1 MANNLTVIVLAAGG
15 GTRMKSKTMKVLHPL
30 CGRSMIGHV
39 LVAVQAV
46 QPDRIVAVV
55 GHQREQVSAH
65 IASLVPD
72 AVLAVQETQ
81 DGTGHAVRVAMESAG
96 VDDRHRHRR
105 VRRHPAARGREPAR
119 LRRGAR
125 GRAARRQHPVRGGRG
140 PFGYGRVVRN
150 AEGDV
155 EAIVEEKD
163 ATAAQREIREINSG
177 ILAFDA
183 GFLAEALPRLSNDN
197 AKGEYYLTETVRIAR
212 DAGLTVGAHVIDDV
226 MQTEGANDRIELAAL
241 GRELN
246 RRILTRWMRD
256 GVTVMDPDT
265 TWIDADVV
273 LAEDVTILPG
283 TQLLGATVVGEDA
296 VIGPDTTL
304 KDCEI
309 GVGARVVRTHGEL
322 AVIGAGAS
330 VGPFSYLRP
339 GTQLGADGKI
349 GAFVETKNA
358 VIGDGAKVPHLSYVG
373 DAEIGE
379 GTNVGAGTIFAN
391 YDGVAKHRTTI
402 GRHARTGSNN
412 TFVAPVTVGDG
423 AGTGAGTVVRRDVPP
438 GALAVSAG
446 PQRNVDGWAQ
456 RKRPGTPQGDAAEA
470 AASAERDT
478 SHEGRGEVGKSG
490 PGGGES

>member
-1 MANNLTVIVLAAGG
+1 
-15 GTRMKSKTMKVLHPL
+15 
-30 CGRSMIGHV
+30 
-39 LVAVQAV
+39 
-46 QPDRIVAVV
+46 
-55 GHQREQVSAH
+55 
-65 IASLVPD
+65 
-72 AVLAVQETQ
+72 
-81 DGTGHAVRVAMESAG
+81 
-96 VDDRHRHRR
+96 
-105 VRRHPAARGREPAR
+105 
-119 LRRGAR
+119 
-125 GRAARRQHPVRGGRG
+125 
-140 PFGYGRVVRN
+140 
-150 AEGDV
+150 
-155 EAIVEEKD
+155 
-163 ATAAQREIREINSG
+163 
-177 ILAFDA
+177 
-183 GFLAEALPRLSNDN
+183 
-197 AKGEYYLTETVRIAR
+197 
-212 DAGLTVGAHVIDDV
+212 
-226 MQTEGANDRIELAAL
+226 MQTEGANDRIQLAAL

-423 AGTGAGTVVRRDVPP
+423 AGDGRAAPSYAATCPRVRWRCPPDPSATSTVGPSGSGRAPRRATPRRPRRPLSATRLTRAGGKLGSPAPVVENPERTHP
-438 GALAVSAG
+438 A
-446 PQRNVDGWAQ
+446 N
-456 RKRPGTPQGDAAEA
+456 QG
-470 AASAERDT
+470 SYT
-478 SHEGRGEVGKSG
+478 Q
-490 PGGGES
+490 